1 MLIRNAEVWGHGLA
15 DVRIEGG
22 RIAAIDPPRH
32 GEGNRE
38 AVEGASDWT
47 RRPAENPLRQPLR
60 DWHLPVPGRIWDA
73 GGGALLPGLHDHHIH
88 LAALAAKRA
97 SVWCGPPE
105 VTTRAQ
111 LAAVLSAP
119 GKGWIRGIGYHDS
132 IMGLPSARELDGLVR
147 DRPLRLQHRSGRMW
161 LLNSLALDTL
171 LDKAPAPPGLET
183 DAGRFTGRLFEE
195 DDWLREALSASPPS
209 FGKVARELARCGVTG
224 ITDMSPRNGAQ
235 IAAHFAAEMA
245 SSSLPQHVVLAGAA
259 SLADV
264 TGGPWTL
271 GPAKL
276 HLHENAL
283 PDFAAASTF
292 IAAAHRR
299 DRAVAVHCV
308 SEVELVFALAAFED
322 AGVRRGDRIEHA
334 SVAPDTLI
342 ARIAEL
348 GLQVVAQPH
357 FIAERGDDYLR
368 DVDPRHHRELYRLR
382 AFLDAGVTLAAGSD
396 APFGQPDPWATMAAA
411 VLRRTPSGITIDP
424 EEALTAEEAVALY
437 LADPVDLTCQRA
449 IAPGAAAD
457 LCLLDRPWGE
467 ARSTLSA
474 DLVTATWISGWPV
487 HDSVDQAPL

>member
-22 RIAAIDPPRH
+22 RIAAI
-32 GEGNRE
+32 
-38 AVEGASDWT
+38 AQVGAN
-47 RRPAENPLRQPLR
+47 A
-60 DWHLPVPGRIWDA
+60 HLAAGGAGSGPGRVLDA
-73 GGGALLPGLHDHHIH
+73 RGGALLPGLHDHHIH

-105 VTTRAQ
+105 VTTRAE
-111 LAAVLSAP
+111 LAATLGQP
-119 GKGWIRGIGYHDS
+119 GKGWIRGIGYHDG
-132 IMGLPSARELDGLVR
+132 IMGLPSARELDELTR

-161 LLNSLALDTL
+161 LLNSLALETL
-171 LDKAPAPPGLET
+171 LDNSCPPPGLEIE
-183 DAGRFTGRLFEE
+183 AGTFTGRLFEE
-195 DDWLREALSASPPS
+195 DDWLRTALAALPPA
-209 FGKVARELARCGVTG
+209 FGEVARELACLGVTG
-224 ITDMSPRNGAQ
+224 LTDMTPRNDPQ

-245 SSSLPQHVVLAGAA
+245 SGRLPQHVVLAGAA
-259 SLADV
+259 SLADAAP
-264 TGGPWTL
+264 GPWTL

-283 PDFAAASTF
+283 PDFAVASAF

-299 DRAVAVHCV
+299 DRPVAVHCV

-322 AGVRRGDRIEHA
+322 AGARRGDRIEHA
-334 SVAPDTLI
+334 SVASDDLV

-396 APFGQPDPWATMAAA
+396 APFGLADPWAAMAAA
-411 VLRRTPSGITIDP
+411 VSRKTSAGIAI
-424 EEALTAEEAVALY
+424 EAQEALTAEEALALY
-437 LADPVDLTCQRA
+437 LADPADLTRQRA
-449 IAPGAAAD
+449 IVPGAPAD
-457 LCLLDRPWGE
+457 LCLLDRPWAA
-467 ARSTLSA
+467 ARDTLSA
-474 DLVTATWISGWPV
+474 ALVAATWISGRLV
-487 HDSVDQAPL
+487 HDTVDQAPL